1 MNIFIFDLNIKKNV
15 KSYCDDHIRKM
26 PIETAQM
33 LSYCHHLFP
42 NENDNI
48 EELVKAGVIHE
59 YQQARA
65 NHPCS
70 KWVRE
75 SIFNFQYL
83 LELGVILCEEF
94 NNRFG
99 HNIKSRE
106 KILWMRYNFLSEDKG
121 PNLPLQNIT
130 PFPQCIPDK
139 YKVKTGNFDEDIV
152 KAYRNY
158 FIGEKASWA
167 TWNRGG
173 IIPEWLPEE
182 IRVKKKLD
190 KIDWLEKQ
198 RINALKIRV
207 GSEIKTEK
215 GVSKIIGY
223 YSNNRIYISTQSE
236 QIEKIDIIEVIKF

>member
-15 KSYCDDHIRKM
+15 ESYCDDHIRKM

-33 LSYCHHLFP
+33 LSYAHYQFP
-42 NENDNI
+42 YINT
-48 EELVKAGVIHE
+48 EEYLRDLIREEKIHN
-59 YQQARA
+59 YSQGRS

-75 SIFNFQYL
+75 SRNNYL
-83 LELGVILCEEF
+83 FMIQLGIALCEEF
-94 NNRFG
+94 ETRFG
-99 HNIKSRE
+99 HKIKSYE
-106 KILWMRYNFLSEDKG
+106 KIIWMRNNI
-121 PNLPLQNIT
+121 PVLPCINKT
-130 PFPQCIPDK
+130 PFPQCMPDQ

-167 TWNRGG
+167 TWNRGR

-198 RINALKIRV
+198 RVSSLKIRV
-207 GSEIKTEK
+207 GSRIKIKE
-215 GVSKIIGY
+215 GERIISGY
-223 YSNNRIYISTQSE
+223 YSNNKILTGDGLIYGEIKKS
-236 QIEKIDIIEVIKF
+236 DIIEVVEY